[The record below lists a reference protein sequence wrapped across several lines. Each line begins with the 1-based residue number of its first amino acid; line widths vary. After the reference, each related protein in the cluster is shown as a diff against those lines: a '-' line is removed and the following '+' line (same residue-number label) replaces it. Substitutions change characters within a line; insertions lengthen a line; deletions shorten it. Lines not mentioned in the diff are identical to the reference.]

1 MSWDKEFA
9 ELGCPAGRS
18 LMNLDALDEA
28 FNSEMEGQSRFV
40 ALCPNSKHDQ
50 VNLKDFHTLI
60 SQRQEWEVLL
70 GPQDYEAK
78 YQALSRTLLGEG

>member
-1 MSWDKEFA
+1 
-9 ELGCPAGRS
+9 
-18 LMNLDALDEA
+18 MNLDALDEA

-40 ALCPNSKHDQ
+40 ALCPNSNHGK

-60 SQRQEWEVLL
+60 SQRPTWEALL

-78 YQALSRTLLGEG
+78 YQAFARTLLGEG